1 MKDYA
6 ITILEYGVQI
16 GFSNAMVFSGYYG
29 DGERTNVTYTFNVL
43 QNEDGVILVDTGY
56 DNRSA
61 EDQALADG
69 VNLTNYHSPAEM
81 LKKIGICYFD
91 TCALGSYGRNFTVPE
106 CNILSS
112 GR

>member
-81 LKKIGICYFD
+81 LKKSVFV
-91 TCALGSYGRNFTVPE
+91 LKM
-106 CNILSS
+106 
-112 GR
+112 